1 MLHRQPSVICRTY
14 NFLVRRKSVCGI
26 TSNELDVLHPE
37 CSTTPGKQAEMVRL
51 LLTLAICT
59 NFSDKEKVMNYLR
72 PILRGLAFATLLLP
86 VAFRIDANA
95 QEGGHLTLQ
104 DLLSV
109 EPIGESALSPD
120 GKTIA
125 LTRSGQIDLLPA
137 DGGWPVPLT
146 SSRGGKSGLA
156 WSPDGKRIAYAS
168 QGSIWVVSA
177 TGGAPHRLTNAPA
190 GDGDPRQATDRSPRW
205 SPQGRWILFQSGRR
219 GVNSLLVVSA
229 DGSTTSFLTS
239 AKEET
244 EDGRWSPN
252 GDEIVYVTRE
262 KEYFSGRLNLLRFD
276 ANAGQ
281 PVGDPVVLYTAPVDR
296 GGGWALRG
304 AVWSPDGKALAT
316 VLQNTG
322 WNHIYL
328 LSTKGGEPK
337 QITDGAFEDENPTF
351 SPDGKSIAFIS
362 NRGLLEATNL
372 WIIPANGGEAQQV
385 AKFDTPGI
393 TSEPQWAPDS
403 KSIYFNHQS
412 PVETSDLLVQSL
424 TSLIPS
430 KYLTHTTPKNF
441 SAAAQVPERVTWQSK
456 DGKEIVGL
464 LFTPHGA
471 KPGAKLPAVVWVH
484 GGPEGQDGFRADEWA
499 QYLAQS
505 GYVVLE
511 PNYRGSSGYGEAF
524 RNLNVEDSNGGEVD
538 DVAAGAQYL
547 VARGLADPARLAIGG
562 GSHGGTMTAYM
573 VVHYPDLFAAAIE
586 LYGVVDRKLFVER
599 TNPSSSIRWMM
610 KMGGTP
616 TEKPE
621 VYRRA
626 NVLLQVD
633 KVKTPLLVMHGEND
647 PQVPPADSAFF
658 VKALREHHKTVFY
671 FTYPGELHGFAQP
684 EHRLDA
690 WQKQLAFLQ
699 QYINPKFGTTTT
711 SIEEVA
717 FPGSD
722 KQANAH
728 NEDK

>member
-1 MLHRQPSVICRTY
+1 MSYLRPRLSKFT
-14 NFLVRRKSVCGI
+14 L
-26 TSNELDVLHPE
+26 
-37 CSTTPGKQAEMVRL
+37 AAL
-51 LLTLAICT
+51 LLTT
-59 NFSDKEKVMNYLR
+59 
-72 PILRGLAFATLLLP
+72 AFGAESH
-86 VAFRIDANA
+86 A

-125 LTRSGQIDLLPA
+125 LTRSGQIALLPSE
-137 DGGWPVPLT
+137 GGWPVLLT
-146 SSRGGKSGLA
+146 STQGGKSGLA

-168 QGSIWVVSA
+168 QGSIWVVPVS
-177 TGGAPHRLTNAPA
+177 GGVPHRLTNAPA
-190 GDGDPRQATDRSPRW
+190 GGGDPRQATDRAPRW
-205 SPQGRWILFQSGRR
+205 SPQGRWILFQSGQR
-219 GVNSLLVVSA
+219 GTNSLLVVSA

-239 AKEET
+239 AKEEA
-244 EDGRWSPN
+244 ESSRWSPN

-262 KEYFSGRLNLLRFD
+262 KEYFSGRLNLLKFD
-276 ANAGQ
+276 ARSGQ
-281 PVGDPVVLYTAPVDR
+281 PAGEPITLYTAPVDH
-296 GGGWALRG
+296 GGGWAIRG
-304 AVWSPDGKALAT
+304 AVWSPDGKTLAT
-316 VLQNTG
+316 VLQNSG

-328 LSTKGGEPK
+328 LSPKGGEPK
-337 QITDGAFEDENPTF
+337 QITDGSFEDENPTF
-351 SPDGKSIAFIS
+351 SPDGKSISFVS
-362 NRGLLEATNL
+362 NRGLLEANDL
-372 WIIPANGGEAQQV
+372 WLIPASGGEAHQV
-385 AKFDTPGI
+385 AKFETPGI
-393 TSEPQWAPDS
+393 VSEPQWAPDS

-412 PVETSDLLVQSL
+412 PRETSDLLVQSL
-424 TSLIPS
+424 NSTAPP
-430 KYLTHTTPKNF
+430 KHLTHTTPKNF

-456 DGKEIVGL
+456 DGKEIAGL
-464 LFTPHGA
+464 LFTPPGA
-471 KPGAKLPAVVWVH
+471 KPGAKLPGVVWVH
-484 GGPEGQDGFRADEWA
+484 GGPEGQDDFRADVWA

-547 VARGLADPARLAIGG
+547 VSRGLADPARLAIGG

-586 LYGVVDRKLFVER
+586 LYGVVDRQLFVER
-599 TNPSSSIRWMM
+599 TNPASATRWMM

-616 TEKPE
+616 SEKPE
-621 VYRRA
+621 LYRRA

-671 FTYPGELHGFAQP
+671 FTYPGELHGFSQP
-684 EHRLDA
+684 AHRLDA

-699 QYINPKFGTTTT
+699 QYINPKYGTTTT
-711 SIEEVA
+711 STEEVT

-722 KQANAH
+722 KQANSH
-728 NEDK
+728 NGDR

>member
-1 MLHRQPSVICRTY
+1 MSSLRPIFR
-14 NFLVRRKSVCGI
+14 G
-26 TSNELDVLHPE
+26 
-37 CSTTPGKQAEMVRL
+37 
-51 LLTLAICT
+51 LTLAAL
-59 NFSDKEKVMNYLR
+59 F
-72 PILRGLAFATLLLP
+72 LP
-86 VAFRIDANA
+86 VVPLPEVNA

-125 LTRSGQIDLLPA
+125 LTRSGQIVLLPA
-137 DGGWPVPLT
+137 EGGWPVPLT
-146 SSRGGKSGLA
+146 STQGGKSGLA

-177 TGGAPHRLTNAPA
+177 SAGTPHRLTNAPA
-190 GDGDPRQATDRSPRW
+190 GGGDPRQATDRAPRW
-205 SPQGRWILFQSGRR
+205 SPDGRWILFQSGRR
-219 GVNSLLVVSA
+219 GINSLLVVSA

-239 AKEET
+239 AKEEA
-244 EDGRWSPN
+244 EAGRWSPN
-252 GDEIVYVTRE
+252 GDEIVYVTRD
-262 KEYFSGRLNLLRFD
+262 KEHFSGRLNRLNFD
-276 ANAGQ
+276 AHAGQ
-281 PVGDPVVLYTAPVDR
+281 PVGDPVTLYTAPVDR
-296 GGGWALRG
+296 GGGWAIRG
-304 AVWSPDGKALAT
+304 AVWSPDGKVLAT
-316 VLQNTG
+316 VLQNSG

-328 LSTKGGEPK
+328 LSPKGGEPK
-337 QITDGAFEDENPTF
+337 QITDGSFEDEDPTF
-351 SPDGKSIAFIS
+351 SPDGKSISFIS
-362 NRGLLEATNL
+362 NRGLLESNNL
-372 WIIPANGGEAQQV
+372 WIIPAGGGEAHQV
-385 AKFDTPGI
+385 AKFDIPGI
-393 TSEPQWAPDS
+393 VSEPQWAPDS

-424 TSLIPS
+424 DSSAPP

-456 DGKEIVGL
+456 DGKEIAGL
-464 LFTPHGA
+464 LFTPHGT
-471 KPGAKLPAVVWVH
+471 KPGTKLPAVVWVH
-484 GGPEGQDGFRADEWA
+484 GGPEGQDDFRADVWA
-499 QYLAQS
+499 QYLAQA

-511 PNYRGSSGYGEAF
+511 PNYRGSSGYGESF

-547 VARGLADPARLAIGG
+547 VSRGLADPARLAIGG

-586 LYGVVDRKLFVER
+586 LYGVVDRQLFVER

-616 TEKPE
+616 IEKAQ

-633 KVKTPLLVMHGEND
+633 KVKTPLLVMHGEDD
-647 PQVPPADSAFF
+647 PQVPPANSALF
-658 VKALREHHKTVFY
+658 VKALREHHKIVFY
-671 FTYPGELHGFAQP
+671 FTYPGELHGFSQP
-684 EHRLDA
+684 AHRLDA

-699 QYINPKFGTTTT
+699 QYINPKYGTTTT
-711 SIEEVA
+711 SIDEVV

-722 KQANAH
+722 KQANSH